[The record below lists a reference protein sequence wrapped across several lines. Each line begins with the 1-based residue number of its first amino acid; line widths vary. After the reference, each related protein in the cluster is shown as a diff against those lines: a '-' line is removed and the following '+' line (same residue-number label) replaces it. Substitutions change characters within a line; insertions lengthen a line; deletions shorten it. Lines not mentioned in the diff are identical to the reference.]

1 MGQLMAAKG
10 STSTRQ
16 NDKTDEYV
24 LQSLASQGYKLNDE
38 YSVAISALL
47 FLVSHFEDQTRRN
60 SIHYFYRPLGPVGNA
75 KAGSSL
81 MTWTAWVQFPP
92 YPDADYLLC

>member
-1 MGQLMAAKG
+1 MHFQESDSDGQSDDYLIVTPPTPRDEMGQLMAAKG

-38 YSVAISALL
+38 YSVAISAYL
-47 FLVSHFEDQTRRN
+47 FLVSHFEDQTRCN
-60 SIHYFYRPLGPVGNA
+60 SIHYFHRN
-75 KAGSSL
+75 
-81 MTWTAWVQFPP
+81 F
-92 YPDADYLLC
+92 D